1 MNRQIGLCCVYH
13 CLFLVG
19 FVLLNL
25 YFFCVVLC
33 ISLFVFSEVC
43 VAQSLVFCVVLCI
56 SLFVFSGVCVAQSL
70 LFCVV
75 LCISLFVFSGVCV
88 TQSH

>member
-1 MNRQIGLCCVYH
+1 M
-13 CLFLVG
+13 
-19 FVLLNL
+19 
-25 YFFCVVLC
+25 LC

-56 SLFVFSGVCVAQSL
+56 SLFVFSEVCVAQSL

-75 LCISLFVFSGVCV
+75 CEHCLFLVGFVFLNLYFSV
-88 TQSH
+88 